1 MNIYLYD
8 HLDREDF
15 HVMWHRF
22 RRLLTH
28 MGFNMSWA
36 SDSGRQVYETKTRTF
51 GDTEYKFETWN
62 EQGLMDIDTMK
73 FSTGDYH
80 FHVSNQEQCVDVEL
94 RRECRNNEV
103 FPIMPYRDEAEF
115 ISEFHEFLDD
125 YLPE

>member
-1 MNIYLYD
+1 
-8 HLDREDF
+8 
-15 HVMWHRF
+15 MWHRF